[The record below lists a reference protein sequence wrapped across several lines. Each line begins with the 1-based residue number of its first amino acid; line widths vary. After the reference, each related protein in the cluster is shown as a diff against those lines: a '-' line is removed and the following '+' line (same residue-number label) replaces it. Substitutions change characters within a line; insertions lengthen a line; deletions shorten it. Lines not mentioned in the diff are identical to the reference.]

1 MKWRP
6 LVLLAL
12 LIGGSHAVCPVPAL
26 SQTAS
31 AAVPDNVVEAHRQAI
46 DAAGSDREK
55 ALLRKELGDV
65 FRLRGDIPGA
75 GEQYG
80 IALSLYRGFPA
91 EDRIMMARYLSWSG
105 RIDPAIGELNAVLSE
120 DPGNV
125 DARVHLARCL
135 AWKGDLGGSLKES
148 SRVLAESPGNRDA
161 LLARANAL
169 KWSGNPNA
177 AIRIYK
183 GILETGEDFDTR
195 LALSQTYLAAGFLR
209 GAKEGAERLKPEYP
223 YQQAERNGLAAEID
237 NASRPAVSL
246 GYSYYSD
253 SDDNRLN
260 RYSVAGGFWTGNWRL
275 GLGYGHVDAR
285 DPSRHVRDDELAV
298 SADSKLAE
306 WLSVGGTAGVNQTAD
321 GDSREFFVWSARSV
335 AGMMDGKI
343 GIGAARKVFAETAEL
358 IEDQIRYTEV
368 SSFFEYPLPRRFAF
382 RAGYSYK
389 GYSDDNHSNDVQGT
403 LRYTFDGKNP
413 VVSLAY
419 QARYLD
425 FRRETNGG
433 YFDPS
438 GFVSHLVS
446 LAVSMEKGWFYA
458 YLEPLTGHQSFRFQG
473 SQERD
478 WVWGGSGV
486 IGGKW
491 AGGSSLELHG
501 EGGDYA
507 AGSAAGYNYYVV
519 GVRINKRF

>member
-1 MKWRP
+1 MKWCG
-6 LVLLAL
+6 LSLLAL
-12 LIGGSHAVCPVPAL
+12 VLGGTSAICAEPAL
-26 SQTAS
+26 SRTES
-31 AAVPDNVVEAHRQAI
+31 PAVSDNVVESHRQAI

-65 FRLRGDIPGA
+65 FRLRGDIRRA
-75 GEQYG
+75 GEEYG
-80 IALSLYRGFPA
+80 IALSLYRGFSR
-91 EDRIMMARYLSWSG
+91 EDRIMMARFLSWSG
-105 RIDPAIGELNAVLSE
+105 RIDQAIGELNSVLSE

-148 SRVLAESPGNRDA
+148 SRVLAGSPDNKDA

-183 GILETGEDFDTR
+183 GILRRGEDFDTR
-195 LALSQTYLAAGFLR
+195 LALSQAYLHTGFLR
-209 GAKEGAERLKPEYP
+209 GAKEGAARLEPEYP
-223 YQQAERNGLAAEID
+223 YQHTERNGLAAEID
-237 NASRPAVSL
+237 NATRPVAGL

-253 SDDNRLN
+253 SDENRLN
-260 RYSVAGGFWTGNWRL
+260 RYSLAGGFWTGNWRL

-285 DPSRHVRDDELAV
+285 DPSRHARDDELAV

-306 WLSVGGTAGVNQTAD
+306 WLSVGGTAGLNQTAD

-335 AGMMDGKI
+335 AGMMDGKV
-343 GIGAARKVFAETAEL
+343 GIGAARRVFAETAEL

-368 SSFFEYPLPRRFAF
+368 SSFFEYPLPHRFAF

-389 GYSDDNHSNDVQGT
+389 GYSDDNHSNDGQGT

-446 LAVSMEKGWFYA
+446 LAVSMEKDWFYA
-458 YLEPLTGHQSFRFQG
+458 YLEPLTGYQSFRFEG
-473 SQERD
+473 SDQRD
-478 WVWGGSGV
+478 WVWGGNWV

-491 AGGSSLELHG
+491 AGGASIELHG

-507 AGSAAGYNYYVV
+507 AGSATGYDYYVV
-519 GVRINKRF
+519 GVRFNKRF